1 MNPMKASRLWFALGA
16 RRRSVDLAD
25 GSSRSIAGKFD
36 GDHRGGLYR
45 G

>member
-1 MNPMKASRLWFALGA
+1 MNPMKDFAFVDCAGR

-25 GSSRSIAGKFD
+25 GSRGSSSGEFD
-36 GDHRGGLYR
+36 DDHRSGLHR